1 MKISIITVCLNSE
14 KTILANLNSIL
25 SQTYKNIEHILVD
38 GGSTDNTLKY
48 LNNYPN
54 LKKKIIIEK
63 KPGIYNAMN
72 MGIKK
77 ATGDFIGILNSDD
90 ILNSETTIQKLV
102 NIFKKNPKYK
112 IFLGNVVFFK
122 EDYKKIHRYYPS
134 YDFQKNLLRNGIMPP
149 HPGAFIHKTIYK
161 KVGLY
166 DKKFRIAGDFDFFVK
181 CFIKNNLK
189 FKKISI
195 VTTRMQ
201 TGGISGKNLFSNIYS
216 SYEINKSLKKNKIQS
231 SIFKILLRFPL
242 KFDQFLF
249 FNRQKLNKDFSFKI
263 SNFYRS
269 NFNKFSIIKS
279 IKALKQNENFV
290 LSALNLAF
298 LGFFSKGEIIL
309 YRSLINWPDG
319 TFSKTL
325 EFKLKKIPGRDII
338 RQLKIK
344 EKYINRIVVIGNL
357 SKFSKKYLISKFNLP
372 IKKIDL
378 PYGSINILE
387 KKLDKLFVKKKDL
400 ILITLPTP
408 KQEQLA
414 RYLVL
419 KNRYY
424 KIICIGA
431 SVSIASGE
439 EKEVPEYFKNFEFI
453 WRLRY
458 EPQRRLVRL
467 LTSFFHYIYGILIK
481 KKLTNVQIKIQK

>member
-14 KTILANLNSIL
+14 KTILANLNCIL

-38 GGSTDNTLKY
+38 GGSTDKTLKY
-48 LNNYPN
+48 LNDYPN
-54 LKKKIIIEK
+54 LRKKIIIDK
-63 KPGIYNAMN
+63 KRGIYNAMN
-72 MGIKK
+72 IGVKK

-90 ILNSETTIQKLV
+90 ILNSENTVQKLV
-102 NIFKKNPKYK
+102 NIFKKNPKNK
-112 IFLGNVVFFK
+112 IFLGDVVFFK
-122 EDYKKIHRYYPS
+122 SNYKKIHRYYS
-134 YDFQKNLLRNGIMPP
+134 SKDFQKKLLLKGLMPP
-149 HPGAFIHKTIYK
+149 HPGAFIHKSIYK

-166 DKKFRIAGDFDFFVK
+166 DNKFRIAGDFDFFLR

-195 VTTRMQ
+195 ITTRMQ

-216 SYEINKSLKKNKIQS
+216 SFEIAESLKKNKIQS
-231 SIFKILLRFPL
+231 SILKILLRFPL
-242 KFDQFLF
+242 KFNQFLF
-249 FNRQKLNKDFSFKI
+249 FNNQKLNKEFSFKI
-263 SNFYRS
+263 CNFYRS
-269 NFNKFSIIKS
+269 NFYRFNIIKR

-298 LGFFSKGEIIL
+298 LGFFSKGEITL

-319 TFSKTL
+319 TFSKTVD
-325 EFKLKKIPGRDII
+325 FGLKKIPGRDVI

-344 EKYINRIVVIGNL
+344 KKYINKIIVIGNL
-357 SKFSKKYLISKFNLP
+357 SKFSKEYLISKFNLP
-372 IKKIDL
+372 IKHINL
-378 PYGSINILE
+378 PYGNIDFL
-387 KKLDKLFVKKKDL
+387 KTKLTKLFIKKKDL

-431 SVSIASGE
+431 SVAIASGE
-439 EKEVPEYFKNFEFI
+439 EKEVPEYLKNFEFI

-458 EPQRRLVRL
+458 EPKRRLIRL
-467 LTSFFHYIYGILIK
+467 LISFYHYINEIFIK
-481 KKLTNVQIKIQK
+481 DKLKNAQFKIQK